1 MQESFTIFFMKWLP
15 VLLLVASCLDGC
27 RKPVKNQQGPAA
39 ASTEAAESA
48 EKLRLQPLPP
58 SDGEASVTCP
68 VCGLKLRKE
77 EADITLDYKATT
89 YHFCTPDH
97 REAFKQDPE
106 MYLNIDSE
114 DEK

>member
-1 MQESFTIFFMKWLP
+1 MQESFTIFFMKGLP
-15 VLLLVASCLDGC
+15 VLLLASSCLDGC
-27 RKPVKNQQGPAA
+27 RKPVKDQQRPAE
-39 ASTEAAESA
+39 ASTEPAETA
-48 EKLRLQPLPP
+48 EELRLQPLPP
-58 SDGEASVTCP
+58 STGEASVTCP

-77 EADITLDYKATT
+77 EADITFDYKATP
-89 YHFCTPDH
+89 YSFCTLDH

>member
-1 MQESFTIFFMKWLP
+1 MQESFTIFFMKRLP
-15 VLLLVASCLDGC
+15 VLLLAASCLDGC
-27 RKPVKNQQGPAA
+27 RKPVKDRQGPAE
-39 ASTEAAESA
+39 ASTEAAVAA

-77 EADITLDYKATT
+77 EADITFDYKATT

-114 DEK
+114 E